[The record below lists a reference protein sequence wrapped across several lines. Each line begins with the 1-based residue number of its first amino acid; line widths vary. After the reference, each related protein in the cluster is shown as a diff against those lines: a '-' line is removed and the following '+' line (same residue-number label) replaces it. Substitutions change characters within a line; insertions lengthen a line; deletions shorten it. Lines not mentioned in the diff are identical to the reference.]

1 MKIKVKQN
9 LNAPAEKAV
18 DSIDAL
24 IVVLPC
30 SDAKPAWP
38 VFAYRNIIK
47 KRFERLGDRAG
58 TTEPFVTELP
68 NGTGTRVACIWLAA
82 DSSAF
87 QRLTLARKA
96 VAALLGAD
104 PANIDVLFAGL
115 ESADTEHAAQAL
127 VAALLAASAELPQ
140 FKSKQPK
147 PKRLATVAL
156 HGVSKQIDL
165 ARTLAEAAGNNLAR
179 ELTILPSN
187 ELTPAMY
194 RKRIATLAR
203 QHGWRMQF
211 LDTAALKRKKAGAFL
226 AVAQGSAE
234 ADAGIVHLQYRPRHA
249 KRKLALV
256 GKGICYDT
264 GGVNVKPAKFMYG
277 MHEDMAGSAVA
288 LGTLLALTGIKAD
301 IAVDCWLALAQ
312 NHVGPKAYKPND
324 IVTASN
330 GTTIEVVHTDAEGR
344 MVLAD
349 TLAIAS
355 QAKPDLIIDYAT
367 LTGSCVHA
375 LGTAYSG
382 AFTNRDEMLVD
393 VIAAGRDSGERVW
406 PFPTDADYDK
416 ALDSDIADIKQ
427 CALDGTAD
435 HILATRFLSRF
446 VGNDIPWLHIDLSA
460 SSNKGGLAHVPTD
473 TTGFGIRYTLN
484 LLLDKQVIKPA
495 RAIKKTAEHQA
506 RKKA

>member
-1 MKIKVKQN
+1 
-9 LNAPAEKAV
+9 
-18 DSIDAL
+18 
-24 IVVLPC
+24 
-30 SDAKPAWP
+30 
-38 VFAYRNIIK
+38 
-47 KRFERLGDRAG
+47 
-58 TTEPFVTELP
+58 
-68 NGTGTRVACIWLAA
+68 
-82 DSSAF
+82 
-87 QRLTLARKA
+87 
-96 VAALLGAD
+96 
-104 PANIDVLFAGL
+104 
-115 ESADTEHAAQAL
+115 
-127 VAALLAASAELPQ
+127 
-140 FKSKQPK
+140 
-147 PKRLATVAL
+147 
-156 HGVSKQIDL
+156 
-165 ARTLAEAAGNNLAR
+165 
-179 ELTILPSN
+179 
-187 ELTPAMY
+187 
-194 RKRIATLAR
+194 
-203 QHGWRMQF
+203 
-211 LDTAALKRKKAGAFL
+211 
-226 AVAQGSAE
+226 
-234 ADAGIVHLQYRPRHA
+234 
-249 KRKLALV
+249 
-256 GKGICYDT
+256 
-264 GGVNVKPAKFMYG
+264 
-277 MHEDMAGSAVA
+277 
-288 LGTLLALTGIKAD
+288 
-301 IAVDCWLALAQ
+301 
-312 NHVGPKAYKPND
+312 
-324 IVTASN
+324 
-330 GTTIEVVHTDAEGR
+330 